1 MIRRGFWLVAGA
13 AIGVAGYR
21 KATRLARTLTG
32 QASVSPQLPQLPQSS
47 GAGAAPWPVRL
58 GAGAR
63 SAAAFIRDV
72 RAGMADY
79 RADHGR
85 PDPASFPAAG
95 DESEPAGFLAD
106 GGGPDPAG
114 AGDGRGAPGQ
124 ANGRARHDGQIG
136 RSLGSRSPENP
147 GGQAQPGSGQ
157 RDPREH

>member
-21 KATRLARTLTG
+21 KATRLARTLAG
-32 QASVSPQLPQLPQSS
+32 QSS
-47 GAGAAPWPVRL
+47 PPRLTQSKGAGVAPSPVRL

-79 RADHGR
+79 RAEHGGLDPAR
-85 PDPASFPAAG
+85 FGAQQRGPDPA
-95 DESEPAGFLAD
+95 GFSAD
-106 GGGPDPAG
+106 GGGPDAVG
-114 AGDGRGAPGQ
+114 ASERRGAPGQ
-124 ANGRARHDGQIG
+124 ANGRARHDGQLG

-147 GGQAQPGSGQ
+147 GGQAPPGAASGACAST
-157 RDPREH
+157 DPVR